1 MENSEAA
8 VEELQIEEAVMSGA
22 GLGRLVVGGG
32 AARDEDEGKAK
43 CY

>member
-1 MENSEAA
+1 M
-8 VEELQIEEAVMSGA
+8 EELQIEEAVGGA